1 MYIIDKIPEEVM
13 AENFSEYCS
22 KTGGDKA
29 GDGGVFVITKDG
41 KPSGALLSI
50 GEFEDYK
57 AMKNKQYL
65 DKLEAQHGAAD
76 VIMMLETKD
85 TTFSQR
91 ALGEIMS
98 WAFNDRKILKRIQTL
113 IEDIQR
119 NGLLEGIGKPER
131 LKYEDE
137 ERYSR
142 RIDDKNRL
150 VYTLR
155 DGALFIVSCSGHYN
169 E

>member
-1 MYIIDKIPEEVM
+1 
-13 AENFSEYCS
+13 
-22 KTGGDKA
+22 
-29 GDGGVFVITKDG
+29 
-41 KPSGALLSI
+41 
-50 GEFEDYK
+50 
-57 AMKNKQYL
+57 
-65 DKLEAQHGAAD
+65 
-76 VIMMLETKD
+76 MMLNSND
-85 TTFSQR
+85 TIFSQR

-113 IEDIQR
+113 INDIQR

-142 RIDDKNRL
+142 RIDEKNRL
-150 VYTLR
+150 VYTLK

-169 E
+169 D